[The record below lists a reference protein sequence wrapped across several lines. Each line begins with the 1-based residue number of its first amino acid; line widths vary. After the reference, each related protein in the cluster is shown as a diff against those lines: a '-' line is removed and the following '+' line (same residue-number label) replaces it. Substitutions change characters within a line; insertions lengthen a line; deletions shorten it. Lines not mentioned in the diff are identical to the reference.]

1 MEKSTF
7 ELKNIE
13 LVKIW
18 RTSEKLA
25 NATGGSVKFKFSM
38 VVNRNILKPLVDAID
53 VLQKPSEG
61 ITEYSSKNNAITK
74 AFESAEL
81 PREQAELEITNL
93 NEEYKVDLEERLKQL
108 TEFEKFLNES
118 QSVDLHSLSPEDV
131 LAAFES
137 VDPKQVTPEDISI
150 VMLMSV

>member
-38 VVNRNILKPLVDAID
+38 VVNRNILKPLVEAID

-61 ITEYSSKNNAITK
+61 ITEYSSKYNAINK

-81 PREQAELEITNL
+81 PREQVESEITNL
-93 NEEYKVDLEERLKQL
+93 NEEYKVSLEERLKQL
-108 TEFEKFLNES
+108 TEFEKFLNET
-118 QSVDLHSLSPEDV
+118 QSVDLYSLSPEDV

-150 VMLMSV
+150 VMLLSK